1 MLYVTIPDL
10 LFLQS
15 RWCGIKP
22 RGPPASQSAG
32 GDLRTAP
39 SGGLDVQQSGAIAI
53 HSVPAA
59 NYFRVETWER
69 TERKGQH

>member
-15 RWCGIKP
+15 RWCGSKP
-22 RGPPASQSAG
+22 RGPSQSAG

-39 SGGLDVQQSGAIAI
+39 SGGVDVQQSGAIAI

-69 TERKGQH
+69 TERKGQQ